1 MLDDLILPRGVMNVF
16 IHKNEEQIGPFSPS
30 QIYEMLDRNEVS
42 ERDFAWT
49 EGLSGWQPLSTLLP
63 PAAPPPT
70 SPPSKKG
77 MEIIL
82 APALRYAIGLSLCV
96 VGIIAQEAH
105 RQYSAPVHTSP
116 DTAGLI
122 GGVCVAGLGISGFLI
137 WHRYFKGR
145 HGSIIGLIGLL
156 GAGKE
161 VGGFIARVLI
171 SL

>member
-1 MLDDLILPRGVMNVF
+1 MNVF
-16 IHKNEEQIGPFSPS
+16 IHKNEEQMGPFSHS
-30 QIYEMLDRNEVS
+30 QIYEMLDRNEIGA
-42 ERDFAWT
+42 RDLAWT

-63 PAAPPPT
+63 QAEKPAAPLPT
-70 SPPSKKG
+70 SPPSKKRVQ
-77 MEIIL
+77 IIL
-82 APALRYAIGLSLCV
+82 PAALRYAIGLSLCV

-105 RQYSAPVHTSP
+105 RQYSAPVHISP
-116 DTAGLI
+116 DAAGLI

-137 WHRYFKGR
+137 WYKYFKGR